1 MLSEPLCTNTA
12 WAEKQLN
19 WSSLNANGRQRLV
32 SVTDIKKNCYTKPHA
47 LGDNEQGQPKSKEI
61 KSLKISIN
69 IPIMGITERYS
80 VKYSTHSIIDNTVL
94 KIQLLNTGLKLKTK
108 LCFKQFLSS
117 YHNYFKFINCSYY
130 QHN

>member
-1 MLSEPLCTNTA
+1 M
-12 WAEKQLN
+12 
-19 WSSLNANGRQRLV
+19 
-32 SVTDIKKNCYTKPHA
+32 
-47 LGDNEQGQPKSKEI
+47 GDNEQGQPKSKET

-69 IPIMGITERYS
+69 IPIMGITEKYS

>member
-69 IPIMGITERYS
+69 IPIWGLLKGIQLNTLR
-80 VKYSTHSIIDNTVL
+80 TVL
-94 KIQLLNTGLKLKTK
+94 LIIP
-108 LCFKQFLSS
+108 C
-117 YHNYFKFINCSYY
+117 
-130 QHN
+130 